1 MLNEDRFYII
11 TLYDYYESLLT
22 DKQQEY
28 FKMYFFNDLSLAE
41 IADEFK
47 VSRAA
52 IQDSIKKIIK
62 DLKYYEDNLQLY
74 INAKRR
80 LALYEQIDNAALKA
94 KLFSLEQRGKANEK

>member
-22 DKQQEY
+22 EKQRAY
-28 FKMYFFNDLSLAE
+28 FKMYFFNDLSLSE
-41 IADEFK
+41 IASEFN

-80 LALYEQIDNAALKA
+80 LALYEQISDSALKN
-94 KLFSLEQRGKANEK
+94 KLFLLEHRGNKNEK

>member
-22 DKQQEY
+22 DKQQQY

-94 KLFSLEQRGKANEK
+94 KLFSLEQRGKTNEK

>member
-80 LALYEQIDNAALKA
+80 LALYEQIDNATLKA
-94 KLFSLEQRGKANEK
+94 KLFSLEQRGKTNEK

>member
-94 KLFSLEQRGKANEK
+94 KLFSLEQREKTNEK